1 MGTAQLSVEKVKK
14 YREKFNKCTE
24 CANML
29 NDFTDYVHQERWDET
44 FNCSLNSWLENQ
56 ASINMRIFM
65 GMPKPSDKLIKNAK
79 KKNKVKT
86 DNLADQGEQSNV
98 RDEEANQA

>member
-1 MGTAQLSVEKVKK
+1 
-14 YREKFNKCTE
+14 
-24 CANML
+24 
-29 NDFTDYVHQERWDET
+29 
-44 FNCSLNSWLENQ
+44 
-56 ASINMRIFM
+56 M